1 MCKRKLKYYICVLFR
16 LLSLLQHILLINLKI
31 SFYLFK
37 TFNYS
42 KFEQT
47 FDKKIFWVPFSAVF
61 GQMRSSLWD
70 ILSKV
75 ISS

>member
-42 KFEQT
+42 KFKQT
-47 FDKKIFWVPFSAVF
+47 FDKKNILGSSQCSIWTNEVF
-61 GQMRSSLWD
+61 TMGYF
-70 ILSKV
+70 K
-75 ISS
+75 